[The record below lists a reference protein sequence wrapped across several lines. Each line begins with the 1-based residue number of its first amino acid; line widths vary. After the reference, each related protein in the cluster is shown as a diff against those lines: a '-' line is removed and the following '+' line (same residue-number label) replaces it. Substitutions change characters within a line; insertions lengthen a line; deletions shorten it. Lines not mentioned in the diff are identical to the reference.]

1 MSNDVCCPRCGS
13 PSFYFRQEYTS
24 FAHIDAIHESGNI
37 DVGETKDDI
46 PHPMSALICEDCG
59 WQGSGKHYNE
69 VKNAVSNLP
78 ERDRPQGPDGD

>member
-1 MSNDVCCPRCGS
+1 MSDDVRCPRCGS

-24 FAHIDAIHESGNI
+24 FAHIDAISENGNI

-59 WQGSGKHYNE
+59 WEGSGKTYNE
-69 VKNAVSNLP
+69 GKNAVSNLQ
-78 ERDRPQGPDGD
+78 EGNHTDGAE